1 MSVTALTI
9 KPKYP
14 ILDSIVVPDNIHQ
27 SWQTTVNLMAKL
39 VGVPAGVIMRV
50 HREEIEVCIASSN
63 KDNVFSPRDMVKLG
77 SGVYCEEVMTS
88 RDLLHV
94 PNALMDPVWKD
105 NPIVGLK
112 MISYLGVP
120 LIWPTGEI
128 FGTICIL
135 DSEENQYSNQY
146 RDLLKEFQQSVQL
159 SLKTIWENNQLIKVQ
174 QQLVDAK
181 DKAETA
187 NKAKSLFLSNM
198 SHELRTP
205 LNAVLGFSRML
216 QREPNISSDA
226 KEDLDA
232 IAFSGEH
239 LLNLIN
245 DVLDVSKIEAY
256 KIEIDEEE
264 MDLRQTIK
272 DVSHLM
278 RAKCINKNLN
288 FNVDLGDSVP
298 TFICADKIKIRQIL
312 INLISN
318 AVKYTERGGVVFQ
331 IWDEIDV
338 ELGQRLFFEIKDTGV
353 GISEEDQLS
362 IFKPF
367 QQLKNR
373 PSTTEGTGLGLAI
386 TSKFVAL
393 MGGRISVHS
402 LVKRGSSFRVSLPLE
417 LTDGTSLRK
426 SSSNSTRVLGLMPGL
441 TSPKILIAEDQLHN
455 RKLLKKLLSVSGF
468 TVETA
473 ADGPQAI
480 LMAQSFR
487 PDFIWMDIRM
497 PEVNG
502 IDACREIMAN
512 CASKPPIIVALTTSL
527 QDGEHA
533 LALEAGCK
541 GVLYKPY
548 REQDIFSTMAEHLGL
563 QYQYDDE
570 DDGVTTSGKWLEPEN
585 ITERLLEVEDD
596 MIMAMKA
603 GAEEL
608 DIEKTSALIEQL
620 IDKELA
626 DSLNNLVENFEFEA
640 LMDLLES

>member
-135 DSEENQYSNQY
+135 DSEENKYSNQY

>member
-9 KPKYP
+9 QPKYP
-14 ILDSIVVPDNIHQ
+14 ILDSVVVPDNIHK
-27 SWQTTVNLMAKL
+27 SWQKTVDLMAKL
-39 VGVPAGVIMRV
+39 IGVPAGVIMRV
-50 HREEIEVCIASSN
+50 HQEDIEVCIASSN
-63 KDNVFSPRDMVKLG
+63 KENVFTPSDKVKLG

-94 PNALMDPVWKD
+94 PNALIDPVWRD

-120 LIWPTGEI
+120 LVWPTGEI

-135 DSEENQYSNQY
+135 DSQENQYSNQY

-159 SLKTIWENNQLIKVQ
+159 SLKTIWENNQLTNMQK
-174 QQLVDAK
+174 QLIDAK

-216 QREPNISSDA
+216 QREPSISSGA

-256 KIEIDEEE
+256 RIEIEEEE

-278 RAKCINKNLN
+278 RAKCIDKNLN

-298 TFICADKIKIRQIL
+298 NYICADKIKIRQIL

-318 AVKYTERGGVVFQ
+318 AVKYTESGGVVFQ
-331 IWDEIDV
+331 IWNEVDET
-338 ELGQRLFFEIKDTGV
+338 LGQRLLFEIKDTGV
-353 GISEEDQLS
+353 GISEQDQLS

-373 PSTTEGTGLGLAI
+373 PAATEGTGLGLAI
-386 TSKFVAL
+386 TAKFVAL
-393 MGGRISVHS
+393 MGGDISVHS
-402 LVKRGSSFRVSLPLE
+402 LVKRGSSFRVSLPMQ
-417 LTDGTSLRK
+417 LTDGTNLRK
-426 SSSNSTRVLGLMPGL
+426 NISNGARVLGLVPGL
-441 TSPKILIAEDQLHN
+441 ESPKVLIAEDQLHN

-480 LMAQSFR
+480 LMAASFR

-512 CASKPPIIVALTTSL
+512 SGSKPPIIVALTTSL
-527 QDGEHA
+527 QEGEHA

-541 GVLYKPY
+541 DVLYKPY
-548 REQDIFSTMAEHLGL
+548 REQDIFSTMAEHLDL

-570 DDGVTTSGKWLEPEN
+570 HDGVTSPSKWLEPRE
-585 ITERLLEVEDD
+585 ITVRLLEVEDD

-620 IDKELA
+620 VDKELA
-626 DSLNNLVENFEFEA
+626 ESLNNLVENFEFEA
-640 LMDLLES
+640 LLNLMES